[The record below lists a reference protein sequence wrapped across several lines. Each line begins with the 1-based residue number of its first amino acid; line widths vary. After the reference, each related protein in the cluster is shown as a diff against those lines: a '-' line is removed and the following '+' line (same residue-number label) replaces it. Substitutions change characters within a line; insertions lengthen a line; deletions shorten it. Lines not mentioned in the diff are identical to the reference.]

1 MSHLYV
7 NSEESQAFDFEEHMG
22 EVRSMFEAM
31 EIENG
36 EAGKGIK
43 YAQFLELLKT
53 KLLQTFE
60 DDEFEDYCSKLDS
73 SNTGRILFDDFHEM
87 LVNCEEDTQEQAITE
102 RGSYQMTAEKL
113 TEFRFVFEN
122 NKEPIPNATAKDDCQ
137 FQIDV
142 KKIRQEL

>member
-43 YAQFLELLKT
+43 YAQFLELLQT
-53 KLLQTFE
+53 KLL
-60 DDEFEDYCSKLDS
+60 
-73 SNTGRILFDDFHEM
+73 
-87 LVNCEEDTQEQAITE
+87 
-102 RGSYQMTAEKL
+102 
-113 TEFRFVFEN
+113 
-122 NKEPIPNATAKDDCQ
+122 
-137 FQIDV
+137 
-142 KKIRQEL
+142 